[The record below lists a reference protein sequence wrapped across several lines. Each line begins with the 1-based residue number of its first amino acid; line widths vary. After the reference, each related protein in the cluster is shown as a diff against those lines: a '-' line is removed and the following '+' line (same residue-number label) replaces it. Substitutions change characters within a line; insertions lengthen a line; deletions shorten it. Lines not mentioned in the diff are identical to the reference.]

1 MNLFSEIKR
10 EDERKENQNIHNTIK
25 RVTMLSSLRKKL
37 NNALQ
42 EASIIT
48 ENLQQQYRQRVT
60 PDVSDGLEILKIMM
74 IPQYFSESHQ

>member
-1 MNLFSEIKR
+1 
-10 EDERKENQNIHNTIK
+10 
-25 RVTMLSSLRKKL
+25 MLSSLKKKL

-60 PDVSDGLEILKIMM
+60 TPEVRSCTPKK
-74 IPQYFSESHQ
+74 P

>member
-1 MNLFSEIKR
+1 
-10 EDERKENQNIHNTIK
+10 
-25 RVTMLSSLRKKL
+25 MLSSLRKKL

-74 IPQYFSESHQ
+74 IPQYFSEPDQ